1 MFSIKWEKVKKMKK
15 LLFSL
20 LLLFLLVP
28 PVSAQI
34 EYIGFSLPEDES
46 SANPYQL
53 EPYYF
58 LHYLYTDVLYFFGLL
73 DELDLRTKAEI
84 FTKLFNNMG
93 EGHPVGIIVKFA
105 GRDKPLRVSY
115 RVFAKEGILVV
126 FMTTNYDYEKE
137 DPGEIY
143 LGLYC
148 RLYYIVGDKL
158 VNENYAY
165 QKTKKRYI
173 GQTSIICG
181 FIFLMIV

>member
-1 MFSIKWEKVKKMKK
+1 MKK

-73 DELDLRTKAEI
+73 DELDLPAKRRSYEA
-84 FTKLFNNMG
+84 LQQYG
-93 EGHPVGIIVKFA
+93 WGHPVGVVIKLA
-105 GRDKPLRVSY
+105 GHDSLCAYHTGFCRWRHAIGV
-115 RVFAKEGILVV
+115 
-126 FMTTNYDYEKE
+126 YD
-137 DPGEIY
+137 
-143 LGLYC
+143 
-148 RLYYIVGDKL
+148 DKL
-158 VNENYAY
+158 
-165 QKTKKRYI
+165 
-173 GQTSIICG
+173 
-181 FIFLMIV
+181 